1 MSCRYALLGAH
12 GELGVTHRVT
22 AARRSRAECARG
34 LHPLDAPSQDTPANL
49 PDLLDGLVSPLLRPA
64 AVLVALVERGAGPQV
79 LFTLRN
85 PDLTHHAGQ
94 VSFPGGRLEEGETII
109 EGALREAAEEIG
121 LDAASVELLGFLD
134 PLATISGYRVT
145 PVVAWMS
152 AAATLR
158 ADPSEVAEIFE
169 VSLVHLRD
177 PLSRAER
184 VIQWLGRERRI
195 GAYKH
200 PVHDIWGVTASIL
213 DQLIALPE
221 TALQRKGT

>member
-1 MSCRYALLGAH
+1 M
-12 GELGVTHRVT
+12 
-22 AARRSRAECARG
+22 SRATARQQAEFGKHG
-34 LHPLDAPSQDTPANL
+34 LHPLNAPPEGSPANL

-64 AVLVALVERGAGPQV
+64 AVLVALVDRGDGAQV

-94 VSFPGGRLEEGETII
+94 VSFPGGRLEAGESVV
-109 EGALREAAEEIG
+109 EGAMREAREEIG
-121 LDAASVELLGFLD
+121 LAAGSVELLGFLD

-145 PVVAWMS
+145 PVVAWLS
-152 AAATLR
+152 PAAELH
-158 ADPSEVAEIFE
+158 ADPAEVAEIFE
-169 VSLVHLRD
+169 VPLAHLRD
-177 PLSRAER
+177 PMNRADR

-213 DQLIALPE
+213 DQLIALPAS
-221 TALQRKGT
+221 ALRRSSP

>member
-1 MSCRYALLGAH
+1 MR
-12 GELGVTHRVT
+12 GERGLSNMVSS
-22 AARRSRAECARG
+22 ARRSRTEAARG
-34 LHPLDAPSQDTPANL
+34 LHPLDAPSLGTPANL

-94 VSFPGGRLEEGETII
+94 VSFPGGRLEAGETLI

-121 LDAASVELLGFLD
+121 LDAGSVELLGYLD

-145 PVVAWMS
+145 PVVAWLS

-158 ADPSEVAEIFE
+158 ADPREVAEIFE
-169 VSLVHLRD
+169 VSLAHLRD
-177 PLSRAER
+177 PLTRAER

-213 DQLIALPE
+213 DQLIALPDS
-221 TALQRKGT
+221 ALQRKGS